1 MGKYLIRSE
10 YKLIAIRNTLEEAE
24 GIVSFLSNLDPE
36 GTYHIEE
43 ENDQQ
48 NLYEV
53 VFLGICCPR
62 SSVGS
67 ILAMANPHYSRFIY
81 VKVLTCRLSF
91 GIIDV

>member
-43 ENDQQ
+43 END
-48 NLYEV
+48 
-53 VFLGICCPR
+53 
-62 SSVGS
+62 
-67 ILAMANPHYSRFIY
+67 
-81 VKVLTCRLSF
+81 
-91 GIIDV
+91 